1 MNYYNLDGI
10 QTEIKRQIERTKCLI
25 KAWGK
30 VTYPTKKDGTPFK
43 IISKNFDG
51 ATYTEKD
58 ASAELSI
65 CGWSEFSGYEHDTIF
80 CHETKYDH
88 GEYITI
94 LYDVNQ
100 IKEKIN
106 DRINDLKHKLVSLE
120 NQLKVSE
127 KAYTEFKEVY
137 EDMRNQLKELSG
149 CENEKYENT
158 LFHAI
163 YGTIVKSW

>member
-1 MNYYNLDGI
+1 MNYYDLDGI

-25 KAWGK
+25 EKWEK

-43 IISKNFDG
+43 NISKNFDG
-51 ATYTEKD
+51 ATYTAKD
-58 ASAELSI
+58 NSAELSI
-65 CGWSEFSGYEHDTIF
+65 CGWSELSGYEHDTIF

-88 GEYITI
+88 GQYTTI

-106 DRINDLKHKLVSLE
+106 NRIDDLKDNLVSLE
-120 NQLKVSE
+120 KQLEVSK
-127 KAYTEFKEVY
+127 KAYTEFQEVY
-137 EDMRNQLKELSG
+137 ENMRNSLKELSG
-149 CENEKYENT
+149 CKNEQYGNT

-163 YGTIVKSW
+163 YGTIVKPY

>member
-1 MNYYNLDGI
+1 MNYYDLDGI

-25 KAWGK
+25 EKWEN
-30 VTYPTKKDGTPFK
+30 VTYPTKKDGAPFK
-43 IISKNFDG
+43 NMSKNFDG
-51 ATYTEKD
+51 ATYTAKD
-58 ASAELSI
+58 NSAELSI
-65 CGWSEFSGYEHDTIF
+65 CGWSEFSGYEHDSIF
-80 CHETKYDH
+80 CHETKY
-88 GEYITI
+88 ENMKYVTI
-94 LYDVNQ
+94 LYSVDQ

-106 DRINDLKHKLVSLE
+106 DRINDLQHKLISLE

-127 KAYTEFKEVY
+127 KAYTEFQEVY
-137 EDMRNQLKELSG
+137 ENMRNQLKKLSG

>member
-10 QTEIKRQIERTKCLI
+10 QTEIKGQIERTKCLI
-25 KAWGK
+25 EAWKK

-43 IISKNFDG
+43 IMSKNFDG
-51 ATYTEKD
+51 ATYTAEENK
-58 ASAELSI
+58 AELSI
-65 CGWSEFSGYEHDTIF
+65 VGWSKFSGYERDSIF
-80 CHETKYDH
+80 CHEIKY
-88 GEYITI
+88 ENRKYVTI
-94 LYDVNQ
+94 SYDVNQ
-100 IKEKIN
+100 IKGKIN

-127 KAYTEFKEVY
+127 KAYIEFQEVY
-137 EDMRNQLKELSG
+137 ENMRNQLKKLSG